1 MPDIMVVLACLSQ
14 CAQPTP
20 LRQLGRVIESMLS
33 ISGRV
38 TMKGLS
44 RWSNKGGSYRTI
56 QRLFNTPLNWL
67 HLNWFLIRHHLWN
80 GDDVALMSGDHV
92 VVTKSGK
99 TTHGLDRFFSSLYG
113 KAVPG
118 LCFLS
123 LSLLSVKHRTS
134 YPVVTEQV
142 DKALERSAQAAPK
155 KKKKSGGSRGR
166 PKGSKNRNRRE
177 VDLSPSLRFIQQH
190 IKRLL
195 EQIGDT
201 FKVVYFIFD
210 GELGHNDALQMV
222 RQVDLHLISKL
233 RQNSALYLPY
243 DGPYSGRGP
252 RRKYGQKLDYRNLP
266 SDHLKSTS
274 IDQEIQ
280 TQIYQMSLWHKK
292 FADLLNIVVIVKTN
306 LKTNKMAYVILFSSD
321 LELGYE
327 HIIDYYRLRFQL
339 EFNFRDAKQYWGLED
354 FMSVKERPVYNS
366 ANLAMF
372 MVNLSQALIRPMR
385 DQWPAFSVNDLK
397 AWFRGRKYAVEML
410 KLLPE
415 SPGSIF
421 IDQLVAQMAELGR
434 INHATRAS

>member
-1 MPDIMVVLACLSQ
+1 MPDIMVVLACVSQ
-14 CAQPTP
+14 CLDPTP
-20 LRQLGRVIESMLS
+20 LRQLGRVIEAMLA

-38 TMKGLS
+38 TLKGLS
-44 RWSNKGGSYRTI
+44 RWSSQGGSYRTI
-56 QRLFNTPLNWL
+56 QRVFNTSLNWL
-67 HLNWFLIRHHLWN
+67 HLNWLLIRHHLLDS
-80 GDDVALMSGDHV
+80 DDVVLMSGDHV
-92 VVTKSGK
+92 VVTKSGQ

-123 LSLLSVKHRTS
+123 LSLLSVQRRTS

-142 DKALERSAQAAPK
+142 EKPLETSGQAPPK
-155 KKKKSGGSRGR
+155 KKWGGSRGR

-177 VDLSPSLRFIQQH
+177 VELSPSLCFIQEH

-195 EQIGDT
+195 VQIGDA

-210 GELGHNDALQMV
+210 GELGHHDALQMA
-222 RQVDLHLISKL
+222 RQVGLHLISKL
-233 RQNSALYLPY
+233 RYNSALYVPY
-243 DGPYSGRGP
+243 EGPYSGRGP
-252 RRKYGQKLDYRNLP
+252 RRKYGSKLDYQNMP
-266 SDHLKSTS
+266 SEYLKSTS
-274 IDQEIQ
+274 IDQKIE
-280 TQIYQMSLWHKK
+280 TRIYQMSLWHKK

-306 LKTNKMAYVILFSSD
+306 LKTNKQAHVVLFSSD

-327 HIIDYYRLRFQL
+327 QLIDYYRLRFQL

-354 FMSVKERPVYNS
+354 FMSVKERPVYHS

-385 DQWPAFSVNDLK
+385 AQWPAFSVNDLK
-397 AWFRGRKYAVEML
+397 AWFRGRKYVVETL

-415 SPGSIF
+415 PPDSIF
-421 IDQLVAQMAELGR
+421 IEQVVAQMAELGR
-434 INHATRAS
+434 INHAVNPS